1 MYLACFSTGMKE
13 LLSMQVLFW
22 PSKTWSMKYPSS
34 RTYEKRVMCKL
45 TFVFIYVNWPLY
57 CRGVISY
64 FALSHKSIINGGNF
78 WWETKQNNN
87 KTATKKQR
95 TVYREENIYLA
106 GRLWVFLH
114 LYVFNYVSLKWPLQW
129 KKTPGFDLIIN
140 SKINEYST
148 QLGVKLS

>member
-22 PSKTWSMKYPSS
+22 PSKTWSMKNRSS
-34 RTYEKRVMCKL
+34 RMYEKRVMCKL

-64 FALSHKSIINGGNF
+64 FALSQKSIINGGNF

-87 KTATKKQR
+87 KTTKKAKNCLQR
-95 TVYREENIYLA
+95 RKYLS
-106 GRLWVFLH
+106 GRKIMSFPPPLCFQLCQPQMTTAMKKNAWLW
-114 LYVFNYVSLKWPLQW
+114 FN
-129 KKTPGFDLIIN
+129 N
-140 SKINEYST
+140 
-148 QLGVKLS
+148 